1 MSVEDG
7 TTTTNVRLP
16 PDVWQLLF
24 DELASRNDF
33 SSLYNCAVASKHLA
47 GSGALANLYRA
58 SHEAPVK
65 SGGNEALPFQ
75 EQEQAVQRWSILWRT
90 VLLSCTEETLFPYC
104 HYLRVLDLRD
114 LWDLLDDDKFRGKIQ
129 QNFFS
134 GSLARFNFTSQT
146 RGKAQA
152 FRSKNMRDTVA
163 AIGDAIVEAAPML
176 EEIAEPILDEHNILS
191 NALPRWAPN
200 LSRLR
205 SLRLWDGK
213 TLGDETIQQL
223 LYKHCPHLSRIN
235 IYQWIA
241 DDSDT
246 RLARFLEGMPKNTLQ
261 YFENLGECGIG
272 VETCQ
277 ALNTHGE
284 SLKVLALALPDKGI
298 EGLGMMQ
305 NCTAIEKLK
314 LTETQP
320 SHDLKEMQKDTLEGM
335 IEWLK
340 QCTKLREVGFQDFV
354 SAPDILA
361 PVLSEEG
368 IDLEELEI
376 GAKDDCM
383 YVLREHQEFHAAIGL
398 QTKLRSL
405 SLKADPDPLE
415 PVARNQL
422 CEALCELTDLRYLHL
437 IRSSDYFQDDQ
448 LQLLAE
454 NLPNLEDILVGGWL
468 LTDQTLVTLSNLGNL
483 KSVTVNGLSVF
494 TANGLLDFID
504 KLGPGNRGLAI
515 SIDMASLDGALSSE
529 EQDLIRDTLATKVQ
543 GRFEYQ
549 LVRDPDVPEF
559 DESDS
564 D

>member
-1 MSVEDG
+1 
-7 TTTTNVRLP
+7 
-16 PDVWQLLF
+16 
-24 DELASRNDF
+24 
-33 SSLYNCAVASKHLA
+33 
-47 GSGALANLYRA
+47 
-58 SHEAPVK
+58 
-65 SGGNEALPFQ
+65 
-75 EQEQAVQRWSILWRT
+75 
-90 VLLSCTEETLFPYC
+90 
-104 HYLRVLDLRD
+104 
-114 LWDLLDDDKFRGKIQ
+114 
-129 QNFFS
+129 
-134 GSLARFNFTSQT
+134 
-146 RGKAQA
+146 
-152 FRSKNMRDTVA
+152 MRDTVA

-191 NALPRWAPN
+191 SALPRWAPN

-223 LYKHCPHLSRIN
+223 LYKHCPYLSRIN

-320 SHDLKEMQKDTLEGM
+320 SHDLKEMQKDTLEAM

-398 QTKLRSL
+398 QTKLQRL
-405 SLKADPDPLE
+405 RLKADPDPLE

-422 CEALCELTDLRYLHL
+422 CEALCELTDLRCLHL
-437 IRSSDYFQDDQ
+437 TRSSDYFQDDQ

-454 NLPNLEDILVGGWL
+454 NLLNLEDILVGGWM

-483 KSVTVNGLSVF
+483 
-494 TANGLLDFID
+494 
-504 KLGPGNRGLAI
+504 
-515 SIDMASLDGALSSE
+515 
-529 EQDLIRDTLATKVQ
+529 
-543 GRFEYQ
+543 
-549 LVRDPDVPEF
+549 
-559 DESDS
+559 
-564 D
+564 

>member
-1 MSVEDG
+1 MS
-7 TTTTNVRLP
+7 
-16 PDVWQLLF
+16 
-24 DELASRNDF
+24 
-33 SSLYNCAVASKHLA
+33 
-47 GSGALANLYRA
+47 
-58 SHEAPVK
+58 PVK
-65 SGGNEALPFQ
+65 T
-75 EQEQAVQRWSILWRT
+75 IL
-90 VLLSCTEETLFPYC
+90 
-104 HYLRVLDLRD
+104 
-114 LWDLLDDDKFRGKIQ
+114 
-129 QNFFS
+129 
-134 GSLARFNFTSQT
+134 T
-146 RGKAQA
+146 RYN
-152 FRSKNMRDTVA
+152 R
-163 AIGDAIVEAAPML
+163 
-176 EEIAEPILDEHNILS
+176 
-191 NALPRWAPN
+191 
-200 LSRLR
+200 
-205 SLRLWDGK
+205 
-213 TLGDETIQQL
+213 
-223 LYKHCPHLSRIN
+223 
-235 IYQWIA
+235 IA

-340 QCTKLREVGFQDFV
+340 QCTKLREVSFQDFV

-368 IDLEELEI
+368 IDLEDLEI
-376 GAKDDCM
+376 SAKDDCM

-398 QTKLRSL
+398 QTKLQSL

-454 NLPNLEDILVGGWL
+454 NLHNLEDLLVGGWM
-468 LTDQTLVTLSNLGNL
+468 LTDQTLVTLSDLGNL
-483 KSVTVNGLSVF
+483 KSVTINGLSVF
-494 TANGLLDFID
+494 TADGLLDFID

-549 LVRDPDVPEF
+549 LVRGKPATSFITPRKYQTNKR
-559 DESDS
+559 
-564 D
+564 